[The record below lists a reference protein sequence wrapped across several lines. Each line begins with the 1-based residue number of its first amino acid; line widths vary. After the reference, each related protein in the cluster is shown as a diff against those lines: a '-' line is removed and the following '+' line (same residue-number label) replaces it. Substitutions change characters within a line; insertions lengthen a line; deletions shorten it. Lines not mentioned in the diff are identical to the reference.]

1 MSNYGF
7 KIKNKILDNEHSSN
21 FIILKF
27 KDRQRSGDTVIY
39 NKHFD
44 LGDIQFAI
52 LLTPDLP
59 LPDRYDTWYGF
70 AGARIEAYSNNNIRY
85 NVFSG
90 SGIDERIVNYEPEIE
105 ILVFYKP
112 KPYNFKYG
120 IKPYLIRHLYLGDEE
135 TYIGND
141 RNIDIN
147 EPFVITY
154 TSDYITLLGGTNY
167 RIDVGNRVVVKIRR
181 IKNRPLNN
189 YTYGINVKKDNQI
202 VLNLQTDMFSA
213 KKFATVRGTNKLPY
227 SGYIFCLFTDIHS
240 EGRDDD
246 VMGVITDTHKIMVKD
261 GYVHFKPF
269 RSISDHEYGNA
280 GEVDK
285 NFGST
290 DIFLVS

>member
-27 KDRQRSGDTVIY
+27 KDRQRSDTTVTY
-39 NKHFD
+39 NKNFD

-52 LLTPDLP
+52 LLTPNLP
-59 LPDRYDTWYGF
+59 LPDGYDTWYGY
-70 AGARIEAYSNNNIRY
+70 AGAHIEAYSNNNITY

-90 SGIDERIVNYEPEIE
+90 SGINQRTVNYEPEIQ

-112 KPYNFKYG
+112 KPYDVRYG
-120 IKPYLIRHLYLGDEE
+120 IKPYLIKHLYLGNEE

-167 RIDVGNRVVVKIRR
+167 TIDVGNQVVVKIRR
-181 IKNRPLNN
+181 IKNFPLNN
-189 YTYGINVKKDNQI
+189 YTYGINIKKDNQI
-202 VLNLQTDMFSA
+202 VLNLQTDMLTA
-213 KKFATVRGTNKLPY
+213 KKFATVKGTNKLSY
-227 SGYIFCLFTDIHS
+227 SGYIFCLFTDRYS
-240 EGRDDD
+240 RGVDED
-246 VMGVITDTHKIMVKD
+246 VMGVIVDEHRIMVKD
-261 GYVHFKPF
+261 GDVHFKPF
-269 RSISDHEYGNA
+269 RYITNHEYGNA